1 MARRTVLLTGAAGRI
16 GAPFA
21 RFAAGRYDLRLADRR
36 VPPESAGTTS
46 DATWIALD
54 VADLDACRQACAGID
69 TIVHLAAD
77 PSPEADFYGSLLDNN
92 VKGAFNVFEA
102 AAEAGC
108 RRVVYA
114 SSAQAVAGYPVE
126 TQVHPDMPVRPRNLY
141 GASKCFGEALAA
153 CFAAQRGLSCIA
165 VRIGHY
171 HETPPDASWTARDVS
186 AYLSVRDCHQLL
198 LRCIEAPDTIPF
210 AVVHGVSNNRF
221 PLLNLSSTRALL
233 GYAPEDDGFAFLA
246 LHG

>member
-1 MARRTVLLTGAAGRI
+1 MMKRTVLLTGAAGRI

-36 VPPESAGTTS
+36 VPAGAVGAS
-46 DATWIALD
+46 DAAWVELD
-54 VADLDACRQACAGID
+54 VADLEACRRACAGID
-69 TIVHLAAD
+69 TVVHLAAD

-92 VKGAFNVFEA
+92 IKGAFNVFEA
-102 AAEAGC
+102 AAGAGC
-108 RRVVYA
+108 RRVVFA

-126 TQVHPDMPVRPRNLY
+126 TQVHAEMPARPRNLY

-153 CFAAQRGLSCIA
+153 CYAAQRGLSCIA

-171 HETPPDASWTARDVS
+171 NETPPDASWTARDVS
-186 AYLSVRDCHQLL
+186 AYLSMRDCHQLL
-198 LRCIEAPDTIPF
+198 LRCIEAPDSIPF

-221 PLLNLSSTRALL
+221 PLLDLSSTRTLL
-233 GYAPEDDGFAFLA
+233 GYVPEDDGFAFLSP
-246 LHG
+246 HG

>member
-21 RFAAGRYDLRLADRR
+21 RFAASRYDLRLADRR

-46 DATWIALD
+46 DAAWIALD
-54 VADLDACRQACAGID
+54 VADLDACRQACVGID